1 MNPIVKGIG
10 AGLGI
15 GGTAMYM
22 GNEGPGETFTSYPR
36 EARYK
41 QLMRGDQVPLPGLE
55 NHVYKNYGEWS
66 SGPINR
72 NPDGSADARRESTWL
87 GTMGKLALGA
97 MMLAPW
103 MRGITTAGIAVAG
116 AVSRNPQR
124 VANVVAER
132 TKRGV
137 EAIPG
142 VAKNI
147 AADPKAAGLAAV
159 DKASG
164 VSGRIFKTYNDYYA
178 NQLNKARDY
187 FGV

>member
-1 MNPIVKGIG
+1 MSGYWQNQSDRVRTM
-10 AGLGI
+10 
-15 GGTAMYM
+15 GGTFHP
-22 GNEGPGETFTSYPR
+22 PG
-36 EARYK
+36 YK
-41 QLMRGDQVPLPGLE
+41 D
-55 NHVYKNYGEWS
+55 
-66 SGPINR
+66 R

-103 MRGITTAGIAVAG
+103 MRGITTAGKAVAG

-137 EAIPG
+137 GAIPG